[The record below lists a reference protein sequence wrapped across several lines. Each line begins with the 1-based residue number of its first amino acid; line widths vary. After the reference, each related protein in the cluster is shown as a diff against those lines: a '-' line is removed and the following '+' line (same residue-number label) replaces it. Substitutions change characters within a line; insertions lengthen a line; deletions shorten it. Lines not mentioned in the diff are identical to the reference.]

1 MATLFGPDE
10 RNQRQ
15 LGLDGREQLAQRLG
29 RIGLGQQQHPGRV
42 LVGSGHDREGQPAGQ
57 QLSQRCPPI
66 GLQAPFEE
74 RPGIAQWLETG
85 LPLGLRGRVERL
97 HEGQQPLQIRML
109 QHARRMPHIHRR
121 HAPGGKQSP
130 MRPHRRLRLGFLRQE
145 RRPPCQ
151 PHSHHPAQRTHH
163 NPRQQPPQSH
173 SPSRAPAAAVAG
185 RCELPV
191 RWRTTA

>member
-1 MATLFGPDE
+1 
-10 RNQRQ
+10 
-15 LGLDGREQLAQRLG
+15 
-29 RIGLGQQQHPGRV
+29 
-42 LVGSGHDREGQPAGQ
+42 
-57 QLSQRCPPI
+57 
-66 GLQAPFEE
+66 
-74 RPGIAQWLETG
+74 
-85 LPLGLRGRVERL
+85 
-97 HEGQQPLQIRML
+97 ML
-109 QHARRMPHIHRR
+109 QHARRMPNIHRR

-185 RCELPV
+185 RCELPA
-191 RWRTTA
+191 RWRTTAQRNRAARRSRGAAQSRGCQNRRGRGRQLGCGHGQTGGVRRNMSHGGAAVRQPGPADRGGKPPRPLYPQAGGQVSVARGAAARNTRARRPGPVRHAATGTAARFA